1 MNRGKHENSKL
12 LKELLRISWSEAAII
27 GIWTYIH
34 EREICSV
41 YGFSCDSD
49 SFGRNAASTKNG
61 MYVGGIC
68 DGVMLFPRDSSNT
81 FL

>member
-41 YGFSCDSD
+41 YGFSCDSYPD
-49 SFGRNAASTKNG
+49 DCGVTYYTLTLFDTNG
-61 MYVGGIC
+61 VEYDFHNI
-68 DGVMLFPRDSSNT
+68 D
-81 FL
+81 